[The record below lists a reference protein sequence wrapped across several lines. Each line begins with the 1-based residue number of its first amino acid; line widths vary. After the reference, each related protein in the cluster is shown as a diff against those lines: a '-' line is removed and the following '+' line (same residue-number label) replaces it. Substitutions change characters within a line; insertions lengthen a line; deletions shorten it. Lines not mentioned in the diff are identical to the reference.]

1 MASTPASARYLAR
14 TRSASRVPMAAPHSK
29 RPCLS
34 REGTPL
40 GGLFNLSFMVA
51 RVNKPIK
58 YRFASTMGSFPLLLS
73 RRICSFS
80 CALFSVEPSTRS
92 STEVMTSESKV
103 LRSRTSS
110 ASRVVTK
117 PSRALPQVPLS
128 LMQTELKPRAAR
140 NSSKSR
146 SVALGRRTAGFA
158 TYPGLCDLTIFACSS

>member
-1 MASTPASARYLAR
+1 MESQLEHAKIVKSHRPGYVANPAVLRPSATLRDLDELRAAR
-14 TRSASRVPMAAPHSK
+14 GFSSVCISESGTCGSALLGLVTTRDAELVRD
-29 RPCLS
+29 RN
-34 REGTPL
+34 T
-40 GGLFNLSFMVA
+40 
-51 RVNKPIK
+51 
-58 YRFASTMGSFPLLLS
+58 LLS
-73 RRICSFS
+73 
-80 CALFSVEPSTRS
+80 
-92 STEVMTSESKV
+92 EVMTSESKV